1 MANSQQ
7 AETNPAAFHIT
18 VEGERQALA
27 PILQDEVYRI
37 AREVFRNAFQHAQ
50 ATRIEAEV
58 RYDDRL
64 FRLRIRDDGKGID
77 SRVLKD
83 GKRAGHWGLPGIRE
97 RAKRIGAQ
105 LNLWSEVGAGTE
117 VEISAPA
124 SLAYAQSRDSRR
136 FTLFRKKTG
145 THAH

>member
-1 MANSQQ
+1 
-7 AETNPAAFHIT
+7 
-18 VEGERQALA
+18 
-27 PILQDEVYRI
+27 
-37 AREVFRNAFQHAQ
+37 
-50 ATRIEAEV
+50 
-58 RYDDRL
+58 
-64 FRLRIRDDGKGID
+64 LRIRDDGKGID

-124 SLAYAQSRDSRR
+124 SLAYAQSRGSRR